1 VSKPDLRM
9 LRHDVANALQI
20 LNASTD
26 PPLCVVKTLA
36 KVQLELLDAIIG
48 DKTT

>member
-1 VSKPDLRM
+1 MSKPDLRM

-36 KVQLELLDAIIG
+36 KVQLELLDAML
-48 DKTT
+48 KASK